1 MPLPEIMGL
10 VGLIGHPTD
19 RIDLYTYAGTEQV
32 SKRAFT
38 VAGKGYGYGNPLY
51 LNTTCDIEL
60 GAASGCVANTSGVS
74 QVTLGGWWRF
84 LHGPFGTAELGA
96 QYSFTHRQIF
106 QGIGGEPSTNEQI
119 FMASFRYLP
128 FQ

>member
-1 MPLPEIMGL
+1 MAGL
-10 VGLIGHPTD
+10 
-19 RIDLYTYAGTEQV
+19 EQEW
-32 SKRAFT
+32 KRAFT
-38 VAGKGYGYGNPLY
+38 VAGKSYGYGNRLY

-60 GAASGCVANTSGVS
+60 GAASGCVGNTSGVW

-84 LHGPFGTAELGA
+84 LHGWFGTAELGA
-96 QYSFTHRQIF
+96 QYSYTHRQIF
-106 QGIGGEPSTNEQI
+106 TGVGGEPHTNEQI